1 MIVVARSPKDIDR
14 ERRIE
19 RLRLEGTAARCS
31 MEERQAQLAVMAKR
45 TQRRRV
51 VGKGDLPARRRL
63 PARVMPKTGVCAV

>member
-31 MEERQAQLAVMAKR
+31 MEERQAQLAVTAKR
-45 TQRRRV
+45 AQRRRV
-51 VGKGDLPARRRL
+51 VVGSISMLVEVSEQPA
-63 PARVMPKTGVCAV
+63 

>member
-31 MEERQAQLAVMAKR
+31 MEERQAQLAAMAKR

-51 VGKGDLPARRRL
+51 IVGAISMLVEDCDQPG
-63 PARVMPKTGVCAV
+63 